1 MSMGFKIGRVGPEEE
16 YRVDRMI
23 NRVYG
28 SYTHKFLM
36 AVINANPLV
45 DFTNLLV
52 NTELILPD
60 RNWIF
65 TQELLNA

>member
-1 MSMGFKIGRVGPEEE
+1 MSMKFKIDRVQPEEE
-16 YRVDRMI
+16 NRIDRLVYRA
-23 NRVYG
+23 YG
-28 SYTHKFLM
+28 SYTHRFLM
-36 AVINANPLV
+36 AVVNANPLV

-65 TQELLNA
+65 TQELANA